1 MKKTLVALAVL
12 GSFAGV
18 ASAATSVTLYGTVD
32 GGYEDWQFKDDL
44 KPFGV
49 GEAIGVLN
57 NKLVQGGT
65 SENNSKFGIK
75 GQEDLGNGL
84 AAIFTL
90 EGNLGA
96 DVGETNAGQLF
107 NRETTVGLKGSF
119 GEVKIGRA
127 KSQMELA
134 LGGIVPGSRV
144 ADVDLYSVAMTR
156 HSNGLFYSYD
166 NAGFSFGADV
176 TTKGGAAGNNGSKL
190 ADTRASWVADTA
202 SSYDGYLPAEGAE
215 DSKIAYGVRLG
226 YAGQVGGGVTLL
238 ARAAYQNDGEANATS
253 YSAKGVVDGTGKVK
267 QREFGGLLAAVVP
280 YSNNALTVG
289 VAYAQGKGFASDLAA
304 AKFGTS
310 RVYSDKARTLSAVI
324 ASSFGAND
332 SAYVKYQQRK
342 GTTDG
347 VTDYKGNVWAV
358 GYAHSLS
365 KRTSVYADA
374 AYATIKNFQG
384 ADVSGKAIGYS
395 AGVAHNF

>member
-32 GGYEDWQFKDDL
+32 GGYEGWSYGKDLSDL
-44 KPFGV
+44 DNTF
-49 GEAIGVLN
+49 
-57 NKLVQGGT
+57 VQGGD
-65 SENNSKFGIK
+65 SESNSRFGIK

-90 EGNLGA
+90 EGRFGA
-96 DVGETNAGQLF
+96 DDGDIAATDRF
-107 NRETTVGLKGSF
+107 FDRESTVGLKGSF

-127 KSQMELA
+127 RSQMELA

-144 ADVDLYSVAMTR
+144 ADVDLYSVALTR

-365 KRTSVYADA
+365 KRTSAYADV
-374 AYATIKNFQG
+374 AYARIKNAAG
-384 ADVSGKAIGYS
+384 IDGDGKATGYS
-395 AGVAHNF
+395 IGVAHSF

>member
-32 GGYEDWQFKDDL
+32 GGYEDWQFKKDL
-44 KPFGV
+44 KGL
-49 GEAIGVLN
+49 GLN
-57 NKLVQGGT
+57 EGGPLVNKLTQGGY

-90 EGNLGA
+90 EGNFNV
-96 DVGETNAGQLF
+96 DHGETNAGQLF

-144 ADVDLYSVAMTR
+144 ADVDLYSVAATR

-176 TTKGGAAGNNGSKL
+176 TTKGGASGNYVAGKGEGSNGSKI
-190 ADTRASWVADTA
+190 
-202 SSYDGYLPAEGAE
+202 GYGA
-215 DSKIAYGVRLG
+215 RLG

-238 ARAAYQNDGEANATS
+238 ARAAYQNDGTTS
-253 YSAKGVVDGTGKVK
+253 QPLSNGDTVK
-267 QREFGGLLAAVVP
+267 NQEWGGLLAAVVP
-280 YSNNALTVG
+280 YANNSLTVG
-289 VAYAQGKGFASDLAA
+289 VAYAQGKGDASDLVA
-304 AKFGTS
+304 AKFDIAGVATK
-310 RVYSDKARTLSAVI
+310 KARTLSAVI
-324 ASSFGAND
+324 ASTIGSSD
-332 SAYVKYQQRK
+332 SVYVKYQQRK
-342 GTTDG
+342 GTTAG
-347 VTDYKGNVWAV
+347 ATDYNGNVWAA

-374 AYATIKNFQG
+374 AYATIKKHDLLTDTG
-384 ADVSGKAIGYS
+384 KGKAIGYS
-395 AGVAHNF
+395 VGVAHNF

>member
-32 GGYEDWQFKDDL
+32 GGYEDWQFKKDL
-44 KPFGV
+44 KGAGV
-49 GEAIGVLN
+49 NEGGPLV
-57 NKLVQGGT
+57 NKLTQGGY

-84 AAIFTL
+84 AAVFTL
-90 EGNLGA
+90 EGNFNV
-96 DVGETNAGQLF
+96 DHGETNAGQLF

-144 ADVDLYSVAMTR
+144 ADVDLYSVAATR

-176 TTKGGAAGNNGSKL
+176 TTKGGASGNYVAAVQDNPLTPTVDESAPAKGEGSNGSKI
-190 ADTRASWVADTA
+190 
-202 SSYDGYLPAEGAE
+202 G
-215 DSKIAYGVRLG
+215 YGVRLG

-238 ARAAYQNDGEANATS
+238 ARAAYQNDGTKVA
-253 YSAKGVVDGTGKVK
+253 VGTDTVK
-267 QREFGGLLAAVVP
+267 SQEWGGLLAAVVP
-280 YSNNALTVG
+280 YANNALTVG
-289 VAYAQGKGFASDLAA
+289 VAYAQGKGEAADLGA
-304 AKFGTS
+304 AKFSPLERIATK
-310 RVYSDKARTLSAVI
+310 KARTLSAVI
-324 ASSFGAND
+324 ASTIGSND
-332 SAYVKYQQRK
+332 SVYVKYQQRK
-342 GTTDG
+342 GTTAG
-347 VTDYKGNVWAV
+347 ATDYNGNVWAA
-358 GYAHSLS
+358 GYAHNLS
-365 KRTSVYADA
+365 KRTSVYADV
-374 AYATIKNFQG
+374 AYATIKNTG
-384 ADVSGKAIGYS
+384 GPANKGTATGYS
-395 AGVAHNF
+395 VGVAHNF

>member
-32 GGYEDWQFKDDL
+32 GGYEDWQFKNGL
-44 KPFGV
+44 KKHGIDQPGGF
-49 GEAIGVLN
+49 LK

-90 EGNLGA
+90 EGRFGA
-96 DVGETNAGQLF
+96 DDGDIASTDRF
-107 NRETTVGLKGSF
+107 FHRESTVGLKGSF

-134 LGGIVPGSRV
+134 LGGVVPGSRV

-176 TTKGGAAGNNGSKL
+176 TTRGGATGNL
-190 ADTRASWVADTA
+190 T
-202 SSYDGYLPAEGAE
+202 EGVS
-215 DSKIAYGVRLG
+215 DNNKIGYGVRLG
-226 YAGQVGGGVTLL
+226 YAKQVDGVTMLGRV
-238 ARAAYQNDGEANATS
+238 AHQNDNTE
-253 YSAKGVVDGTGKVK
+253 
-267 QREFGGLLAAVVP
+267 RETGGLLAAVIP
-280 YSNNALTVG
+280 YANNTNSLTVG
-289 VAYAQGKGFASDLAA
+289 VAYAQGRGLASDLAV
-304 AKFGTS
+304 AKFGAKNVLAAANANGLPTLTEGQLTDAYT
-310 RVYSDKARTLSAVI
+310 VKKARTLSAVI
-324 ASSFGAND
+324 ASTFGPND

-342 GTTDG
+342 GTAESG
-347 VTDYKGNVWAV
+347 AVAYNGNVWAV

-365 KRTSVYADA
+365 KRTSAYADV
-374 AYATIKNFQG
+374 AYARIKNAAG
-384 ADVSGKAIGYS
+384 IDGDGKATGYS
-395 AGVAHNF
+395 IGVAHNF

>member
-32 GGYEDWQFKDDL
+32 AGYEGWSYGKDLSDL
-44 KPFGV
+44 DNTF
-49 GEAIGVLN
+49 
-57 NKLVQGGT
+57 VQGGD
-65 SENNSKFGIK
+65 SESNSRFGIR

-90 EGNLGA
+90 EGNFNV
-96 DVGETNAGQLF
+96 DHGETNAGQLF

-176 TTKGGAAGNNGSKL
+176 TTKGGADNNGDESKQ
-190 ADTRASWVADTA
+190 
-202 SSYDGYLPAEGAE
+202 G
-215 DSKIAYGVRLG
+215 SKIGYGARLG
-226 YAGQVGGGVTLL
+226 YAGQVGGNVTLL
-238 ARAAYQNDGEANATS
+238 ARAAYQNDGTTA
-253 YSAKGVVDGTGKVK
+253 VVAGDTVK
-267 QREFGGLLAAVVP
+267 NQEWGGLLAAVVP
-280 YSNNALTVG
+280 YANNSLTVG
-289 VAYAQGKGFASDLAA
+289 VAYAQGKGKASDLAA
-304 AKFGTS
+304 AKFDTAGVATK
-310 RVYSDKARTLSAVI
+310 KARTLSAVI
-324 ASSFGAND
+324 ASTIGSSD
-332 SAYVKYQQRK
+332 SVYVKYQQRK
-342 GTTDG
+342 GTTAG
-347 VTDYKGNVWAV
+347 ATDYNGNVWAA
-358 GYAHSLS
+358 GYSHDLS
-365 KRTSVYADA
+365 KRTSVYADV
-374 AYATIKNFQG
+374 AYATIKETGGDANKG
-384 ADVSGKAIGYS
+384 TGLGYS
-395 AGVAHNF
+395 VGVAHNF